1 MFTTRWTRGQLFMG
15 SMTRQTH
22 YYKHT
27 EYIKLLRECI
37 VSAPFLCSVSVVIIF
52 WIKSQAI

>member
-1 MFTTRWTRGQLFMG
+1 MFTTRWTRGQLLVGGMK
-15 SMTRQTH
+15 RQTH

-52 WIKSQAI
+52 